1 MNPDLNI
8 DKVINQNLNIGH
20 LAKLA
25 DTATT
30 QLTSIGLKILGALVL
45 FFVGRQLIKFALRL
59 MDAAFNRQHL
69 DHTLISYIHSA
80 ISVSLNIILVIA
92 MLGYFGVETTS
103 FAALIAAMGIAIGA
117 AWAGLLANFA
127 AGLFL
132 IVLRPFKVGDM
143 VTVGGITGVVQEIGL
158 FATAINTPD
167 NIRTGIGN
175 NKIFSDNIQNYSA
188 NAYRRVDLT
197 AQIAHGVAP
206 NDAILR
212 LKAGLQTIPN
222 VLSEPAPDVAILGF
236 NPSGALLAVRP
247 YCHNNDYW
255 QVYFDA
261 NALIAKE
268 FSAAGYPVP
277 EQRMAM
283 RQIPQ

>member
-1 MNPDLNI
+1 MNPDLTINKIVDI
-8 DKVINQNLNIGH
+8 DYLTRLI
-20 LAKLA
+20 
-25 DTATT
+25 DTMTT
-30 QLTSIGLKILGALVL
+30 NLTSVGLKILGALIL
-45 FFVGRQLIKFALRL
+45 FLIGRQLIKFALRL

-69 DHTLISYIHSA
+69 DHTLVGYINSA
-80 ISVSLNIILVIA
+80 VSVSLNIILIIA

-117 AWAGLLANFA
+117 AWAGLLSNFA

-143 VTVGGITGVVQEIGL
+143 VTVGGVTGVVQEIGL
-158 FATAINTPD
+158 FATMLNTED
-167 NIRTGIGN
+167 NIKTSVGN

-197 AQIAHGVAP
+197 AQIAHSVAP
-206 NDAILR
+206 HDAISR
-212 LKAGLQTIPN
+212 LAAGLKTIPN
-222 VLSEPAPDVAILGF
+222 VLSEPAPDVAILEF
-236 NPSGALLAVRP
+236 NASGTLLAVRP
-247 YCHNNDYW
+247 YCHNNNYW

-261 NALIAKE
+261 NNLIAKE

-283 RQIPQ
+283 RQLSQ